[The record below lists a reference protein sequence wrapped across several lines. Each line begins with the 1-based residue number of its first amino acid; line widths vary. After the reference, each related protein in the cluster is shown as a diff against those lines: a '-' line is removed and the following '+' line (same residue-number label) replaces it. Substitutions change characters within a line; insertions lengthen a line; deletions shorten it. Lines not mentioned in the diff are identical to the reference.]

1 MIYPWMSGAI
11 RPYVVFVPAGN
22 SALIVLQNGKSWTDE
37 QRKPLLQ
44 GDDRGR
50 LSSVCDWWVRG

>member
-37 QRKPLLQ
+37 QRKPLPQ
-44 GDDRGR
+44 GDDRA
-50 LSSVCDWWVRG
+50 S